1 MKRFV
6 VSGILAVLSRGAL
19 AALQPQNVT
28 TPQSNAS
35 ADVIERDVAI
45 IGGGSAGTYSAV
57 RLKDMGK
64 SVVVIEKDV
73 ILGGQ
78 TDTYSEYYP

>member
-6 VSGILAVLSRGAL
+6 VSGFLAVLSRGAL
-19 AALQPQNVT
+19 AALQPQNTT

-35 ADVIERDVAI
+35 ADIIERDVAI